1 MVDVDL
7 AENWSRILLDLLDLL
22 KVLSLDSLQAISEES
37 EAACVLQM
45 GWSGVCCST
54 EQQFDEV
61 WPC

>member
-45 GWSGVCCST
+45 GWSC
-54 EQQFDEV
+54 
-61 WPC
+61 